1 MEVGP
6 LTSRESDDPRDITIS
21 VRLKKYNNLDLKM
34 ASNNGPS
41 SLDPNDAKANSSE
54 DIDDGKTRFCPTF

>member
-1 MEVGP
+1 MKVGP
-6 LTSRESDDPRDITIS
+6 LTTRESDDPRDITTS
-21 VRLKKYNNLDLKM
+21 VRFKKSNNFDIKM

-54 DIDDGKTRFCPTF
+54 DLDDGKTIF